1 MVSML
6 MPGIMYI
13 IDPASATAL
22 SPGSSS
28 TSTNCISTPTILKS
42 MSCARRPGGGGGIA
56 PGRAGADAPGRYGAS
71 AGTSLSG
78 VHWLMPAVNTS
89 VSAVMLPLRRLVMM
103 SSWLTGPTCWPPIAM
118 YHWGIGPYPS

>member
-1 MVSML
+1 
-6 MPGIMYI
+6 MYI
-13 IDPASATAL
+13 IEPASATAL

-56 PGRAGADAPGRYGAS
+56 PGRYGAS
-71 AGTSLSG
+71 AGTSASR